1 MKNIRLSVE
10 GMSCAS
16 CVGRVER
23 ALLAHNGVSGA
34 QVNLATQTA
43 EIQFEAPATILD
55 LSDVLTRTGYPARN
69 ETLVFN
75 LSGMSCA
82 SCAGR
87 VERAL
92 LAMPGV
98 MRAPVSLVA
107 ETVQIVVV
115 AGLYTAQDLI
125 DVIKASGYTAVLA
138 KGDAPGARKADE
150 ARHLKSQ
157 LILALALTLPVFLI
171 EMGGHLIPS
180 FHHWFAMLVPA
191 QIWRFVQFA
200 LTLAV
205 LIGPARVFFVKGIP
219 ALLRGGPEMNTLVAM
234 GAGAAFV
241 YSTVVTFAP
250 ALLPASAQFVYFE
263 AACVI
268 ATLILL
274 GRYFEAR
281 AKGRTGE
288 AIRHLVGLG
297 AKSARVEQGGHL
309 VELPIEALSIDDI
322 VHARPGE
329 KIAVDGVV
337 TLGESYVDE
346 SMMTGEPV
354 PVLKSDGAIVRAG
367 TVNGNGALMYR
378 ATGVGANTQL
388 AQIIRMVEAA
398 QGAKLPIQSLVDR
411 ITRVFV
417 PVVMALSFLTVCAWL
432 IWGPEPVL
440 QYALVAGVCVLIIAC
455 PCAMGLA
462 TPTSIMVGT
471 GRAAELGVLF
481 RKGDA
486 LQALEGVAV
495 VAFDKTGT
503 LTVGRPEVSDIVVI
517 SRDKVNCDE
526 TELLALA
533 AAVEAQ
539 SEHPLARAIERA
551 AEALGGACPE
561 VEDVTSLTG
570 LGMKAISN
578 GRSVLIGNIALM
590 VQEGVETFAF
600 QEALEALGARGVT
613 PVLVA
618 RDGAPVMVLGISDQL
633 RPTSKST
640 VQVLQRRGIKVAMI
654 SGDTP
659 AAANAVGHSLGVDT
673 VLAGVLPAG
682 KADALVGL
690 RDAYGPVVFVGDGI
704 NDAPALAE
712 ADIGLAVGTG
722 TDVAIES
729 ADVVLVAGDPQA
741 VLTALTLSD
750 AVMRNI
756 KQNLFWAFSYNVIL
770 IPVAAGAL
778 YPNFGILLSPMLG
791 AGAMALSSIFVLAN
805 ALRLR
810 RVAGTI

>member
-1 MKNIRLSVE
+1 MQNVRLIVE
-10 GMSCAS
+10 GMSCASCVGRVEKALLAHSGIKTAQVNLATQTADIAFDAPVSVLDISDVLTRTGYPAQIETLVFSVSDMSCAS

-23 ALLAHNGVSGA
+23 ALLALPGVIRA
-34 QVNLATQTA
+34 PVNLA
-43 EIQFEAPATILD
+43 
-55 LSDVLTRTGYPARN
+55 
-69 ETLVFN
+69 
-75 LSGMSCA
+75 
-82 SCAGR
+82 
-87 VERAL
+87 
-92 LAMPGV
+92 
-98 MRAPVSLVA
+98 A

-115 AGLYTAQDLI
+115 SGLYSTQELI
-125 DVIKASGYTAVLA
+125 DTIKTSGYTAILA
-138 KGDAPGARKADE
+138 QGDDRETRKADE
-150 ARHLKSQ
+150 ARHLKIQ
-157 LILALALTLPVFLI
+157 LIVALVLTLPVFLI
-171 EMGGHLIPS
+171 EMGGHLVPA
-180 FHHWFAMLVPA
+180 FHHWFAMLVPV
-191 QIWRFVQFA
+191 QIWRFVQFT

-234 GAGAAFV
+234 GAGAAFA

-250 ALLPASAQFVYFE
+250 DLLPASARFVYFE

-268 ATLILL
+268 ASLILL

-288 AIRHLVGLG
+288 AIRHLVGLA
-297 AKSARVEQGGHL
+297 AKSARVEQEGTL
-309 VELPIEALSIDDI
+309 VELPIEALTIGDI
-322 VHARPGE
+322 IHARPGE

-337 TLGESYVDE
+337 VSGESYVDE

-354 PVLKSDGAIVRAG
+354 PVVKSSNAVVRAG
-367 TVNGNGALMYR
+367 TVNGNGALVYR
-378 ATGVGANTQL
+378 ATRVGADTQL
-388 AQIIRMVEAA
+388 SQIIRMVETA

-411 ITRVFV
+411 ITQYFV
-417 PVVMALSFLTVCAWL
+417 PAVMLIAALTIGAWL
-432 IWGPEPVL
+432 LWGPEPVV

-486 LQALEGVAV
+486 LQALGDVRV

-503 LTVGRPEVSDIVVI
+503 LTIGRPDVTDSVVLQG
-517 SRDKVNCDE
+517 DE
-526 TELLALA
+526 ADLLALV
-533 AAVEAQ
+533 AAVEAK

-551 AEALGGACPE
+551 ADAKGGTRPD
-561 VEDVTSLTG
+561 VEDVKSLTG
-570 LGMKAISN
+570 LGVKAVSN
-578 GRSVLIGNIALM
+578 GRSVLIGNVALM
-590 VQEGVETFAF
+590 QREGIDVAAF
-600 QEALEALGARGVT
+600 HEAVDALGARGVT

-618 RDGAPVMVLGISDQL
+618 VDGLPAMILGISDRL
-633 RPTSKST
+633 RDTSHST
-640 VQVLQRRGIKVAMI
+640 VQALQRRGVKVALI
-654 SGDTP
+654 SGDTQ
-659 AAANAVGHSLGVDT
+659 AAAQAVGQVLGVDT

-682 KADALVGL
+682 KADALISL
-690 RDAYGPVVFVGDGI
+690 REAYGPVAFVGDGI
-704 NDAPALAE
+704 NDAPALAQ
-712 ADIGLAVGTG
+712 ADVGLAVGTG

-729 ADVVLVAGDPQA
+729 ADVVLASGDPKA
-741 VLTALTLSD
+741 VLTALSLSD

-756 KQNLFWAFSYNVIL
+756 KQNLFWAFAYNVVL

-778 YPNFGILLSPMLG
+778 YPSFGVLLSPMLG

-810 RVAGTI
+810 RLTGVF

>member
-1 MKNIRLSVE
+1 MQNVRLSVE

-23 ALLAHNGVSGA
+23 ALLAHDGVQMA

-43 EIQFEAPATILD
+43 EIQFETPTTILD
-55 LSDVLTRTGYPARN
+55 LSDVLTRTGYPAQI

-75 LSGMSCA
+75 VSDMSCA
-82 SCAGR
+82 SCVGR

-98 MRAPVSLVA
+98 IRAPVNLA
-107 ETVQIVVV
+107 GETVQVVV
-115 AGLYTAQDLI
+115 IAGLYSAQDLI
-125 DVIKASGYTAVLA
+125 DAIKTSGCTAALA
-138 KGDAPGARKADE
+138 KDDAREARKADE

-157 LILALALTLPVFLI
+157 LILALILTLPVFLI
-171 EMGGHLIPS
+171 EMGGHLIPV
-180 FHHWFAMLVPA
+180 FHHWFAMIVPV

-205 LIGPARVFFVKGIP
+205 LIGPARVFFAKGIP
-219 ALLRGGPEMNTLVAM
+219 ALLRGAPEMNSLVAM
-234 GAGAAFV
+234 GAGAAFA

-250 ALLPASAQFVYFE
+250 DLLPASAQFVYFE

-297 AKSARVEQGGHL
+297 AKSARVEQDGHL
-309 VELPIEALSIDDI
+309 VELPFEALSLDDVI
-322 VHARPGE
+322 HARPGE
-329 KIAVDGVV
+329 KIAVDGIVV
-337 TLGESYVDE
+337 SGESYVDE

-354 PVLKSDGAIVRAG
+354 PVVKSIDTIVRAG
-367 TVNGNGALMYR
+367 TVNGAGALVYR
-378 ATGVGANTQL
+378 ATGVGENTQL

-398 QGAKLPIQSLVDR
+398 QGAKLPIQSLVDK

-417 PVVMALSFLTVCAWL
+417 PVVMALAFLTVCAWL
-432 IWGPEPVL
+432 IWGPDPAL

-486 LQALEGVAV
+486 LQALDNVAV

-503 LTVGRPEVSDIVVI
+503 LTMGRPEVSDVVMI
-517 SRDKVNCDE
+517 DGGESHEGE
-526 TELLALA
+526 TALLALI

-551 AEALGGACPE
+551 ADARGGLRPD
-561 VEDVTSLTG
+561 VEGVTSLTG
-570 LGMKAISN
+570 LGLKAISG
-578 GRSVLIGNIALM
+578 GRAVLIGNIALM
-590 VQEGVETFAF
+590 EQNGIEVLPF
-600 QEALEALGARGVT
+600 QSALEALGMRGVT

-618 RDGAPVMVLGISDQL
+618 VGGVPTMVLGISDQL
-633 RPTSKST
+633 RPTSKAT
-640 VQVLQRRGIKVAMI
+640 VQGLQKRGIKVAMI
-654 SGDTP
+654 SGDTQ
-659 AAANAVGHSLGVDT
+659 AAANAVGQTLDVDT

-682 KADALVGL
+682 KADALVTL
-690 RDAYGPVVFVGDGI
+690 RDAYGPVAFVGDGI

-712 ADIGLAVGTG
+712 ADVGLAVGTG

-729 ADVVLVAGDPQA
+729 ADVVLVAGDPHA
-741 VLTALTLSD
+741 VLTALKLSD

-770 IPVAAGAL
+770 IPVAAGVL
-778 YPNFGILLSPMLG
+778 YPSFGLLLSPMLG

-810 RVAGTI
+810 RVVDQT

>member
-1 MKNIRLSVE
+1 MQNVRLFVE

-23 ALLAHNGVSGA
+23 ALLAHDGVQAA

-43 EIQFEAPATILD
+43 EIQFDTPATVLD
-55 LSDVLTRTGYPARN
+55 LSDVLTRTGYPART
-69 ETLVFN
+69 EALVFN
-75 LSGMSCA
+75 VSDMSCA
-82 SCAGR
+82 SCVGR

-92 LAMPGV
+92 LALPGV
-98 MRAPVSLVA
+98 IRAPVNFA
-107 ETVQIVVV
+107 TDTVQIVVI
-115 AGLYTAQDLI
+115 AGLYSTKDFI
-125 DVIKASGYTAVLA
+125 DAIKASGYTAVLA
-138 KGDAPGARKADE
+138 QGDTRDARKADE
-150 ARHLKSQ
+150 ARHLKAQ
-157 LILALALTLPVFLI
+157 LILALVLTLPVFLI
-171 EMGGHLIPS
+171 EMGGHLIPA

-191 QIWRFVQFA
+191 QIWRVVQFV
-200 LTLAV
+200 LTLFV
-205 LIGPARVFFVKGIP
+205 LVGPARVFFVKGIP

-234 GAGAAFV
+234 GAGAAFA

-250 ALLPASAQFVYFE
+250 ALLPVSARFVYFE

-297 AKSARVEQGGHL
+297 AKSARIEQDGHL
-309 VELPIEALSIDDI
+309 VELPIEALSVDDV

-354 PVLKSDGAIVRAG
+354 PVAKSEGAIVRAG
-367 TVNGNGALMYR
+367 TVNGNGALVYR
-378 ATGVGANTQL
+378 ASGVGANTQL

-398 QGAKLPIQSLVDR
+398 QGAKLPIQSLVDK

-417 PVVMALSFLTVCAWL
+417 PAVMTLAFATVCVWL
-432 IWGPEPVL
+432 IWGPDPVL

-486 LQALEGVAV
+486 LQALSDVAV

-503 LTVGRPEVSDIVVI
+503 LTVGRPEVSDIVMI
-517 SRDKVNCDE
+517 DGDQDE
-526 TELLALA
+526 AGLLALV

-551 AEALGGACPE
+551 ADARGGLRPE
-561 VEDVTSLTG
+561 VEDVMSLTG
-570 LGMKAISN
+570 LGLKATSN
-578 GRSVLIGNIALM
+578 GRSVLIGNIAFM
-590 VQEGVETFAF
+590 DRENVDVSSF
-600 QEALEALGARGVT
+600 QEALEALGARGET

-618 RDGAPVMVLGISDQL
+618 VGGAPAMVLGISDQL

-640 VQVLQRRGIKVAMI
+640 VQALQRRGVKVAMI
-654 SGDTP
+654 SGDTQ
-659 AAANAVGHSLGVDT
+659 AAAAAVGQSLGVDT

-682 KADALVGL
+682 KAKALVTL
-690 RDAYGPVVFVGDGI
+690 RNTYGPVAFVGDGI

-712 ADIGLAVGTG
+712 ADVGLAVGTG

-756 KQNLFWAFSYNVIL
+756 KQNLFWAFAYNIIL

-778 YPNFGILLSPMLG
+778 YPSFGLLLSPMLG
-791 AGAMALSSIFVLAN
+791 AGAMALSSVFVLVN

-810 RVAGTI
+810 RVAGET

>member
-1 MKNIRLSVE
+1 MQNVRLSVE

-23 ALLAHNGVSGA
+23 ALLAHEGVQAA
-34 QVNLATQTA
+34 QVNLATQAA

-55 LSDVLTRTGYPARN
+55 LSDVLTRTGYPARI

-75 LSGMSCA
+75 VSDMSCA
-82 SCAGR
+82 SCVGR

-92 LAMPGV
+92 MTLPGV
-98 MRAPVSLVA
+98 IRASVNLAS
-107 ETVQIVVV
+107 ETVQVVV
-115 AGLYTAQDLI
+115 IAGLYGMQELTDA
-125 DVIKASGYTAVLA
+125 IKTSGYTAVLA
-138 KGDAPGARKADE
+138 KGDAREARKADE
-150 ARHLKSQ
+150 ARHLKLQ

-171 EMGGHLIPS
+171 EMGGHLTPA
-180 FHHWFAMLVPA
+180 FHHWFAMLVPV

-241 YSTVVTFAP
+241 YSSAVTFAP
-250 ALLPASAQFVYFE
+250 TLLPASARFVYFE

-309 VELPIEALSIDDI
+309 VELPVEALSLDDI
-322 VHARPGE
+322 IHARPGE
-329 KIAVDGVV
+329 KIAVDGIVV
-337 TLGESYVDE
+337 SGESYVDE

-354 PVLKSDGAIVRAG
+354 PVVKSSGAVVRAG
-367 TVNGNGALMYR
+367 TVNGAGALVYR

-398 QGAKLPIQSLVDR
+398 QGAKLPIQSLVDK

-417 PVVMALSFLTVCAWL
+417 PVVMALAFVTVCAWL

-486 LQALEGVAV
+486 LQALGDAEV

-503 LTVGRPEVSDIVVI
+503 LTVGRPEVSDVVMLAKGG
-517 SRDKVNCDE
+517 SNEDE
-526 TELLALA
+526 VALLSLVA
-533 AAVEAQ
+533 AIEAQ

-551 AEALGGACPE
+551 ADARGGLRPE
-561 VEDVTSLTG
+561 VKEVTSLTG
-570 LGMKAISN
+570 LGLKATSG

-590 VQEGVETFAF
+590 EKNSVETSAF

-618 RDGAPVMVLGISDQL
+618 VGGVPAMVLGISDQL
-633 RPTSKST
+633 RPASKST
-640 VQVLQRRGIKVAMI
+640 VQALQRRGIKVAMI
-654 SGDTP
+654 SGDTQS
-659 AAANAVGHSLGVDT
+659 AADALGQSLGVDT

-682 KADALVGL
+682 KAEALVTL
-690 RDAYGPVVFVGDGI
+690 RGTYGPVAFVGDGI

-712 ADIGLAVGTG
+712 ADVGLAVGTG

-741 VLTALTLSD
+741 VLTALKLSD

-770 IPVAAGAL
+770 IPVAAGVL
-778 YPNFGILLSPMLG
+778 YPSFGLLLSPMLG

-810 RVAGTI
+810 RVSGVV

>member
-1 MKNIRLSVE
+1 MQNVRLIVE
-10 GMSCAS
+10 GMSCASCVGRVEKALLAHSGIKTAQVNLATQTADIAFDAPVSVLDISDVLTRTGYPAQIETLVFSVSDMSCAS

-23 ALLAHNGVSGA
+23 ALLALPGVIRA
-34 QVNLATQTA
+34 PVNLA
-43 EIQFEAPATILD
+43 
-55 LSDVLTRTGYPARN
+55 
-69 ETLVFN
+69 
-75 LSGMSCA
+75 
-82 SCAGR
+82 
-87 VERAL
+87 
-92 LAMPGV
+92 
-98 MRAPVSLVA
+98 A

-115 AGLYTAQDLI
+115 SGLYSTQELI
-125 DVIKASGYTAVLA
+125 DTIKTSGYTAILA
-138 KGDAPGARKADE
+138 QGDDREIRKADE
-150 ARHLKSQ
+150 ARHLKIQ
-157 LILALALTLPVFLI
+157 LIVALVLTLPVFLI
-171 EMGGHLIPS
+171 EMGGHLVPA
-180 FHHWFAMLVPA
+180 FHHWFAMLVPM
-191 QIWRFVQFA
+191 QIWRFVQFT

-234 GAGAAFV
+234 GAGAAFA

-250 ALLPASAQFVYFE
+250 DLLPASARFVYFE

-268 ATLILL
+268 ASLILL

-288 AIRHLVGLG
+288 AIRHLVGLA
-297 AKSARVEQGGHL
+297 AKSARVEQEGTL
-309 VELPIEALSIDDI
+309 VELPLEALTIGDI
-322 VHARPGE
+322 IHARPGE

-337 TLGESYVDE
+337 VSGESYVDE

-354 PVLKSDGAIVRAG
+354 PVVKSTDAIVRAG
-367 TVNGNGALMYR
+367 TVNGNGALVYR
-378 ATGVGANTQL
+378 ATRVGADTQL
-388 AQIIRMVEAA
+388 AQIIRMVETA

-411 ITRVFV
+411 ITQYFV
-417 PVVMALSFLTVCAWL
+417 PAVMSIAALTIGAWL
-432 IWGPEPVL
+432 LWGPDPVV

-486 LQALEGVAV
+486 LQALGDVRV

-503 LTVGRPEVSDIVVI
+503 LTIGRPDVTDSVVLQG
-517 SRDKVNCDE
+517 DE
-526 TELLALA
+526 AGLLALV
-533 AAVEAQ
+533 AAVEAK

-551 AEALGGACPE
+551 ADAKGGTRPD
-561 VEDVTSLTG
+561 VEDVKSLTG
-570 LGMKAISN
+570 LGVKAVSN
-578 GRSVLIGNIALM
+578 GSSVLIGNVALM
-590 VQEGVETFAF
+590 QREGVDVAAF
-600 QEALEALGARGVT
+600 QDAVDALGARGVT

-618 RDGAPVMVLGISDQL
+618 VDGLPAMILGISDRL
-633 RPTSKST
+633 RDTSHST
-640 VQVLQRRGIKVAMI
+640 VQALQRRGVKVALI
-654 SGDTP
+654 SGDTQ
-659 AAANAVGHSLGVDT
+659 AAAQAVGQVLGVDT

-682 KADALVGL
+682 KADALISL
-690 RDAYGPVVFVGDGI
+690 REAYGPVAFVGDGI
-704 NDAPALAE
+704 NDAPALAQ
-712 ADIGLAVGTG
+712 ADVGLAVGTG

-729 ADVVLVAGDPQA
+729 ADVVLASGDPKA
-741 VLTALTLSD
+741 VLTALSLSD

-756 KQNLFWAFSYNVIL
+756 KQNLFWAFAYNVVL

-778 YPNFGILLSPMLG
+778 YPSFGVLLSPMLG

-810 RVAGTI
+810 RLTGAF

>member
-1 MKNIRLSVE
+1 MQHLRLVID

-16 CVGRVER
+16 CVGRVEK
-23 ALLAHNGVSGA
+23 ALLAQPGVTQA

-43 EIQFEAPATILD
+43 DVHFDAPATVMRV
-55 LSDVLTRTGYPARN
+55 SQALTRAGYPAQI
-69 ETLVFN
+69 ETRVFA
-75 LSGMSCA
+75 LSDMSCA

-92 LAMPGV
+92 LALPGV
-98 MRAPVSLVA
+98 VRAPVNLA
-107 ETVQIVVV
+107 ADTVQVVSV
-115 AGLYTAQDLI
+115 AGVYAAQDVI
-125 DVIKASGYTAVLA
+125 DAIKDAGYTAVLA
-138 KGDAPGARKADE
+138 QADNREARKASE
-150 ARHLKSQ
+150 VRQ
-157 LILALALTLPVFLI
+157 LHRQLAIALALTLPVFLI
-171 EMGGHLIPS
+171 EMGGHLVPD
-180 FHHWFAMLVPA
+180 FHHWFAMLVPL
-191 QIWRFVQFA
+191 QLWRVVQFG

-205 LIGPARVFFVKGIP
+205 LLGPARGFFTKGIP

-241 YSTVVTFAP
+241 YSSVVTFAP
-250 ALLPASAQFVYFE
+250 MLLPASARFVYFE

-281 AKGRTGE
+281 AKGQTG
-288 AIRHLVGLG
+288 AAVQNLIGLA
-297 AKSARVEQGGHL
+297 AKSARVEQGETL
-309 VELPIEALSIDDI
+309 IELPIEALSVGDVIH
-322 VHARPGE
+322 VRPGE
-329 KIAVDGVV
+329 KLAVDGVV
-337 TLGESYVDE
+337 LSGESYVDE

-354 PVLKSDGAIVRAG
+354 PVVKAKGAPVRAG
-367 TVNGNGALMYR
+367 TVNGAGALVYR
-378 ATGVGANTQL
+378 AVSVGADTQL
-388 AQIIRMVEAA
+388 AQIISMVEAA

-411 ITRVFV
+411 ITQYFV
-417 PVVMALSFLTVCAWL
+417 PIVMVLACLTVFAWL
-432 IWGPEPVL
+432 LWGPDPAL

-471 GRAAELGVLF
+471 GRAAQLGVLF

-486 LQALEGVAV
+486 LQALGGVNV

-503 LTVGRPEVSDIVVI
+503 LTLGRPEVTDIIVLHGDE
-517 SRDKVNCDE
+517 RD
-526 TELLALA
+526 LLPLA
-533 AAVEAQ
+533 AAIEAQ

-551 AEALGGACPE
+551 ARDRGRDFPLVAE
-561 VEDVTSLTG
+561 VVSHPG
-570 LGMKAISN
+570 LGVAAVSG
-578 GRSVLIGNIALM
+578 GRQVAIGNAALM
-590 VQEGVETFAF
+590 AQQGVDLVPFQDALAAF
-600 QEALEALGARGVT
+600 SERGVT

-618 RDGAPVMVLGISDQL
+618 VDGLPSMVLGISDQL
-633 RPTSKST
+633 RDTAKDT
-640 VQVLQRRGIKVAMI
+640 VQALQARGVKVAMI

-659 AAANAVGHSLGVDT
+659 AAAQSVGRALGVDT

-682 KADALVGL
+682 KAEALVAL
-690 RDAYGPVVFVGDGI
+690 RQDFGSVAFVGDGV

-712 ADIGLAVGTG
+712 ADVGIAVGTG

-729 ADVVLVAGDPQA
+729 ADVVLVSGDPRA
-741 VLTALTLSD
+741 VLTALSLSD

-756 KQNLFWAFSYNVIL
+756 KQNLFWAFAYNVVL

-778 YPNFGILLSPMLG
+778 YPSFGIMLSPMLG
-791 AGAMALSSIFVLAN
+791 AGAMAFSSIFVLMN

-810 RVAGTI
+810 RQQEAV